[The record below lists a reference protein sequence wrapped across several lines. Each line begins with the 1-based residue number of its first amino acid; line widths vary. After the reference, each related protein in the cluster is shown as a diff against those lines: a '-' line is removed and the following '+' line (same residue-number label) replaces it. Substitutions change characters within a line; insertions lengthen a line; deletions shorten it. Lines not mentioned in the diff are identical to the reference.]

1 LSSRPPEHQQPLRE
15 IAVIFIRRK
24 AVVGGQ
30 TRQDMSATETNGKA
44 LNPGA
49 LLSGKPGF
57 QRLSKAALSRS
68 RFLRLAAAALLPFVG
83 LRLSAA
89 AALNP
94 ELAQNSGAAEAKDAA
109 PPGRMGAILV
119 SEFGPVKI
127 HSYLS
132 PADGLRVNTQV
143 VEGPNA
149 VVIFDGQ
156 LLLPYADEVASYV
169 QTLGKPVDRIIL
181 SHAHTDHWGG
191 LQVLTE
197 RFPNARV
204 FALDGIADQIRTRGP
219 ARLDGLRRTYGD
231 KVATKVTVPT
241 ETITEG
247 PQRIDGVTY
256 DFKRFVDG
264 ESDLQLA
271 ALLPDQ
277 KVLMAFDLVFSPNQH
292 AFTGANH
299 VDHWMIV
306 LESLKALQGYDAI
319 IIGHDTPVSR
329 SAIDSTMSYIK
340 RAEEI
345 HAASAD
351 AKTYSENLKAA
362 FPDLQQA
369 GFVDLSASYLYTAPH

>member
-1 LSSRPPEHQQPLRE
+1 
-15 IAVIFIRRK
+15 
-24 AVVGGQ
+24 
-30 TRQDMSATETNGKA
+30 MSATETKGRA
-44 LNPGA
+44 LITDA
-49 LLSGKPGF
+49 LRSSKPRF
-57 QRLSKAALSRS
+57 QCLSKAALSRS
-68 RFLRLAAAALLPFVG
+68 RFLRLAAGALLPFVG
-83 LRLSAA
+83 LRLPAA
-89 AALNP
+89 AATNP
-94 ELAQNSGAAEAKDAA
+94 ELAQNSGAPGAKDAA
-109 PPGRMGAILV
+109 APGRMGAILV

-132 PADGLRVNTQV
+132 PADGLQVNTQM

-169 QTLGKPVDRIIL
+169 QTLGKPIDRIIL

-241 ETITEG
+241 ETISEG

-299 VDHWMIV
+299 FDHWMIV
-306 LESLKALQGYDAI
+306 LESLKALQGYDTI
-319 IIGHDTPVSR
+319 IIGHDKPVGR
-329 SAIDSTMSYIK
+329 SAIDSTMTYVK
-340 RAEEI
+340 RAKEI

-351 AKTYSENLKAA
+351 AKTYSDNLKAA

-369 GFVDLSASYLYTAPH
+369 SFVDLSASYLYTAPH

>member
-1 LSSRPPEHQQPLRE
+1 MPPSNSR
-15 IAVIFIRRK
+15 
-24 AVVGGQ
+24 
-30 TRQDMSATETNGKA
+30 
-44 LNPGA
+44 
-49 LLSGKPGF
+49 F
-57 QRLSKAALSRS
+57 QRWSQAALSRS
-68 RFLRLAAAALLPFVG
+68 QFLRLAAGALLPFAG
-83 LRLSAA
+83 LPSSAA
-89 AALNP
+89 AIKNP
-94 ELAQNSGAAEAKDAA
+94 KLAQNSGAPGTKDAA
-109 PPGRMGAILV
+109 APGRMGAILV
-119 SEFGPVKI
+119 SQFGPVKI

-132 PADGLRVNTQV
+132 PAEGLHVNTQM

-169 QTLGKPVDRIIL
+169 QTPGKPIDRIIL

-197 RFPNARV
+197 RFPDARV
-204 FALDGIADQIRTRGP
+204 FALDGIADQVRARGP

-292 AFTGANH
+292 AFTGANQF
-299 VDHWMIV
+299 DHWMIV
-306 LESLKALQGYDAI
+306 LESLKALQGYDTI
-319 IIGHDTPVSR
+319 TIGHDTPVHR
-329 SAIDSTMSYIK
+329 SAIDSTITYVK
-340 RAEEI
+340 RAKEI
-345 HAASAD
+345 HAACAD
-351 AKTYSENLKAA
+351 AKTYSESLKAA
-362 FPDLQQA
+362 FPDRRQA
-369 GFVDLSASYLYTAPH
+369 GWVDFSASLLYAAPR